1 MGREIVAFV
10 ALGSN
15 LGDRAAFL
23 ARARDAMAL
32 LPATRLLAASRIEE
46 TKPIGPVAQG
56 PYLNQMVALATALPP
71 HDLLAA
77 LLRIEGEAG
86 RIRAERWGPR
96 TLDLDIVR
104 YGEQRLRD
112 ARLVVPH
119 PGLASRDFWR
129 RELTELQGILARTM
143 PDLMSS
149 PSVRVE
155 LPAWAEVTPKRRE
168 HIERVTGLLMR
179 WADDLGLD
187 DDERQAWHDV
197 GRWHDA
203 LRDAPEGTLRALVP
217 GAAYQLQMLHGPAAA
232 ARLEREG
239 EGRASVLAAIRF
251 HTVGDA
257 SWDRVGR
264 ALYMADYLEPGR
276 PFARADR
283 AFLARQV
290 PADFD
295 GVFRQVVQARIEWA
309 LREGKS
315 LYPEMVSLWNCV
327 R

>member
-1 MGREIVAFV
+1 M

-15 LGDRAAFL
+15 LGDRATFL
-23 ARARDAMAL
+23 AGAREAMAA
-32 LPATRLLAASRIEE
+32 LPGTRLLAASRVEE
-46 TKPIGPVAQG
+46 TAPIGPVAQG
-56 PYLNQMVALATALPP
+56 PYLNQMVALGTQLSPHALL
-71 HDLLAA
+71 DA
-77 LLRIEGEAG
+77 LLRIEVAAG
-86 RIRAERWGPR
+86 RVRAERWGPR

-104 YGEQRLRD
+104 HGERRLRD
-112 ARLVVPH
+112 ERLVVPH

-129 RELTELQGILARTM
+129 RELAELQGILARTM
-143 PDLMSS
+143 PELIAH
-149 PSVRVE
+149 PSVAVE
-155 LPAWAEVTPKRRE
+155 LPPWAAVTDKRRA

-179 WADDLGLD
+179 WADELGLD
-187 DDERQAWHDV
+187 DAERQAWHDV

-203 LRDAPEGTLRALVP
+203 LRDAPEEVLRGLVP

-239 EGRASVLAAIRF
+239 EARASVLAAIRF

-276 PFARADR
+276 PFAKADR

-309 LREGKS
+309 LREGRS

>member
-1 MGREIVAFV
+1 MGGEVVAFV

-23 ARARDAMAL
+23 ARAREAMAS

-46 TKPIGPVAQG
+46 TPPIGPVPQG
-56 PYLNQMVALATALPP
+56 PYLNQMVALATTLPP

-77 LLRIEGEAG
+77 LLRIEREAG
-86 RIRAERWGPR
+86 RVRAERWGPR

-104 YGEQRLRD
+104 YGELRLRD
-112 ARLVVPH
+112 ERLVVPH

-129 RELTELQGILARTM
+129 RELAELQGILARTM
-143 PDLMSS
+143 PDLISH
-149 PSVRVE
+149 PSVCVE
-155 LPAWAEVTPKRRE
+155 LPSWAEVTPRRRE

-179 WADDLGLD
+179 WADALGLD
-187 DDERQAWHDV
+187 DAERQAWHDV

-203 LRDAPEGTLRALVP
+203 LRDASEETLRGLVP

-239 EGRASVLAAIRF
+239 ESRASVLAAIRF

-295 GVFRQVVQARIEWA
+295 GVFRQVVQARIKWA

-315 LYPEMVSLWNCV
+315 LYPEMVALWNCV

>member
-1 MGREIVAFV
+1 MGGEVVAFV

-23 ARARDAMAL
+23 ARAREAMAS
-32 LPATRLLAASRIEE
+32 LPGTRLVAASRVEE
-46 TKPIGPVAQG
+46 TAPIGDVPQG
-56 PYLNQMVALATALPP
+56 PYLNQMVALLTRLAPHALL
-71 HDLLAA
+71 DE
-77 LLRIEGEAG
+77 LLRIEHDAG
-86 RIRAERWGPR
+86 RVRAERWGPR

-104 YGEQRLRD
+104 HGEARLRD

-119 PGLASRDFWR
+119 PGLASREFWR
-129 RELTELQGILARTM
+129 RELAELQGILARTM
-143 PDLMSS
+143 PELMSH
-149 PSVRVE
+149 PSVAVE
-155 LPAWAEVTPKRRE
+155 LPAWAEVTDKRRA
-168 HIERVTGLLMR
+168 HIERVTGLLMQ
-179 WADDLGLD
+179 WADALGLGD
-187 DDERQAWHDV
+187 AERQAWHDV

-203 LRDAPEGTLRALVP
+203 LRDASEATLRGLVP

-239 EGRASVLAAIRF
+239 ESRASVLSAIRF

-276 PFARADR
+276 PFAKADR